1 MKKLSQFKEAIADI
15 SVKLKSRSGQITK
28 VAIDKNSCSQ
38 KYFELLR
45 NSFGGDDKCVHNLDI
60 SPVSYL
66 RVIKTAEEIEGM
78 EYALRLESAALISFY
93 A

>member
-1 MKKLSQFKEAIADI
+1 MKTLSQFKESIDAITL
-15 SVKLKSRSGQITK
+15 KLKSQSSQIK

-45 NSFGGDDKCVHNLDI
+45 TSFGGDDKCIHNLDI

-66 RVIKTAEEIEGM
+66 RVIKTPEEIEGM
-78 EYALRLESAALISFY
+78 EYALQLESAALISFY

>member
-1 MKKLSQFKEAIADI
+1 VKTLSQFKETIDAITLN
-15 SVKLKSRSGQITK
+15 LKSQSSQIK

-45 NSFGGDDKCVHNLDI
+45 NSFGGDDKCIHNLDI
-60 SPVSYL
+60 SPISYL
-66 RVIKTAEEIEGM
+66 RVIKTPEEIEGM
-78 EYALRLESAALISFY
+78 EYALQLESAALISFY